1 MPMSHEQTAQGFDV
15 EPRQVQTVTLASKTA
30 KRGTPRLLLFCF
42 VLFFFTPGPVDALD
56 TSRQISQYGH
66 TAWRIEDGVF
76 AGAPNVMAQTTDGYL
91 WIGTQAGLMRFD
103 GVRIVSWRP
112 PEGNELPSSRINSLL
127 GARDGSLWIGTSAG
141 LARWRN
147 GNLTN
152 YRDATGSIMSIL
164 EDRAGTIWIA
174 RANLSDTNGPLC
186 KVTDTGVRCY
196 GRDDGLALLFAVT
209 LANDTLGN
217 IWLAGGAMV
226 SRWQTN
232 SADTYVPAALN
243 PAENF
248 NGVVAVA
255 GAPDG
260 SVWVG
265 LVHAGRGGGL
275 QQLAHGTWR
284 PFITPEFDGSTLEV
298 TALLVDRDSSL
309 WVGTLNE
316 GIYRI
321 QGNKVDHFRGSD
333 GLSGDAVSGIF
344 QDREGNIW
352 IATSRGIDNLHDIR
366 VASFSTRQGLSAD
379 QVDSVLAS
387 RDGTVW
393 IGNYSLDILRSGK
406 VTSIQPRNGLPG
418 REMTS
423 LLEDRAGRLWVGTDE
438 ELSVYEQGKFRRV
451 LTRDGSPLGTVRAM
465 TEDVDGSIW
474 AATSG
479 HAVENR
485 NRLLRIQDLKIREE
499 NSTPQLPLANTLA
512 ADPHGG
518 VWLGLASG
526 GLARYRNGQMEFFP
540 LNQSPHDGPVHGL
553 LVNSDA
559 SVLAATASGL
569 VGWQNGKVQSLTVR
583 NGLPCDLIYALISDR
598 KATLWLYAAC
608 GLIAIPSAELQRWW
622 KSPDATVNARLLDV
636 FDGAQ
641 PMSTPFRPNASQSPD
656 GRLWFANQN
665 VVQMIDPDHLDR
677 NPILPPVHIEEIIA
691 DHKSYPPREGL
702 RLPALTRN
710 LEVDYTALS
719 FVAPQK
725 VHFRYKLEGHDSE
738 WQDPGTR
745 RQAFYSD
752 LPPANYR
759 FRVIASNNDGV
770 WNEEGA
776 TLTFSVAPAWFQT
789 WWFRAGSLAALLVL
803 LWCIYRLR
811 VRSIQQRSQ
820 QLASIN
826 AKLEAQISENA
837 DLYSEL
843 QRSEA
848 FLAQGQN
855 ISQTGSFGWNVS
867 SGEIY
872 WSKETYTIFAYDPVV
887 KPTLELVLQRIHP
900 EERDR
905 VKQTLE
911 RATEARANLDFEHR
925 LLMPDGSVKYLH
937 VIARESGHSSGSL
950 EYVGAVTD
958 VSLRKKAEQKFR
970 GLLESAPDAMIVMNR
985 HGKIVLVN
993 AQVEKLFGYQRDD
1006 LLGQE
1011 VEVLVPERFRDRHP
1025 QHRNGFFAQPRVR
1038 PMGEG
1043 LQLYGRRKD
1052 GTEFPVEISLSPL
1065 ETEEGTL
1072 VSGAVRDLT
1081 ERTRAEE
1088 ALRQAKADLTHVSR
1102 VTTMGE
1108 LTASLAHEIKQPI
1121 AAAVTDANT
1130 CLRWLGR
1137 NQPDLAEAREA
1148 ASRVIKD
1155 ATRAADIISRVR
1167 LLFEKGTPQQ
1177 ELVDVNEVIQ
1187 EMIVLL
1193 RGEATAYSISVRTEL
1208 AEDLSRVTGDRM
1220 QLQQV
1225 LMNLM
1230 MNSIEAMKN
1239 EDGTRGLT
1247 IQSQHSDD
1255 GQVLISVSDTGV
1267 GLPPQK
1273 ADQIFDPFFTT
1284 KIHGTGMGLRISRS
1298 IVESHGGRL
1307 WAANNSP
1314 RGARFAFTL
1323 PTKVEESE

>member
-1 MPMSHEQTAQGFDV
+1 
-15 EPRQVQTVTLASKTA
+15 
-30 KRGTPRLLLFCF
+30 
-42 VLFFFTPGPVDALD
+42 
-56 TSRQISQYGH
+56 
-66 TAWRIEDGVF
+66 
-76 AGAPNVMAQTTDGYL
+76 
-91 WIGTQAGLMRFD
+91 
-103 GVRIVSWRP
+103 
-112 PEGNELPSSRINSLL
+112 
-127 GARDGSLWIGTSAG
+127 
-141 LARWRN
+141 
-147 GNLTN
+147 
-152 YRDATGSIMSIL
+152 
-164 EDRAGTIWIA
+164 
-174 RANLSDTNGPLC
+174 
-186 KVTDTGVRCY
+186 
-196 GRDDGLALLFAVT
+196 
-209 LANDTLGN
+209 
-217 IWLAGGAMV
+217 
-226 SRWQTN
+226 
-232 SADTYVPAALN
+232 
-243 PAENF
+243 
-248 NGVVAVA
+248 
-255 GAPDG
+255 
-260 SVWVG
+260 
-265 LVHAGRGGGL
+265 
-275 QQLAHGTWR
+275 
-284 PFITPEFDGSTLEV
+284 
-298 TALLVDRDSSL
+298 
-309 WVGTLNE
+309 
-316 GIYRI
+316 
-321 QGNKVDHFRGSD
+321 
-333 GLSGDAVSGIF
+333 
-344 QDREGNIW
+344 
-352 IATSRGIDNLHDIR
+352 
-366 VASFSTRQGLSAD
+366 
-379 QVDSVLAS
+379 
-387 RDGTVW
+387 
-393 IGNYSLDILRSGK
+393 
-406 VTSIQPRNGLPG
+406 
-418 REMTS
+418 
-423 LLEDRAGRLWVGTDE
+423 
-438 ELSVYEQGKFRRV
+438 
-451 LTRDGSPLGTVRAM
+451 
-465 TEDVDGSIW
+465 
-474 AATSG
+474 
-479 HAVENR
+479 
-485 NRLLRIQDLKIREE
+485 
-499 NSTPQLPLANTLA
+499 
-512 ADPHGG
+512 
-518 VWLGLASG
+518 
-526 GLARYRNGQMEFFP
+526 
-540 LNQSPHDGPVHGL
+540 
-553 LVNSDA
+553 
-559 SVLAATASGL
+559 
-569 VGWQNGKVQSLTVR
+569 
-583 NGLPCDLIYALISDR
+583 
-598 KATLWLYAAC
+598 
-608 GLIAIPSAELQRWW
+608 
-622 KSPDATVNARLLDV
+622 
-636 FDGAQ
+636 
-641 PMSTPFRPNASQSPD
+641 
-656 GRLWFANQN
+656 
-665 VVQMIDPDHLDR
+665 MIDPDHLDR

-691 DHKSYPPREGL
+691 DHKSYAPRDAL
-702 RLPALTRN
+702 RLPALTRD
-710 LEVDYTALS
+710 LEIAYTALS

-725 VHFRYKLEGHDSE
+725 VRFRYKLEGHDSE

-776 TLTFSVAPAWFQT
+776 TLAFSVAPAWFQT
-789 WWFRAGSLAALLVL
+789 WWFRSGSLAALLAL

-811 VRSIQQRSQ
+811 IRSIQQRSQ

-837 DLYSEL
+837 NLYSEL

-855 ISQTGSFGWNVS
+855 ISQTGSFGWNIS

-872 WSKETYTIFAYDPVV
+872 WSKETYTIFEYDPVV

-900 EERDR
+900 DDRDR
-905 VKQTLE
+905 VKQTIE
-911 RATEARANLDFEHR
+911 RAAEARANLDFEHR

-958 VSLRKKAEQKFR
+958 VSQRKKAEEKFR
-970 GLLESAPDAMIVMNR
+970 GLLESAPEAMIVMNR

-1025 QHRNGFFAQPRVR
+1025 QHRSEFFAQPRVR

-1208 AEDLSRVTGDRM
+1208 AEDLSRVMGDRM

-1239 EDGTRGLT
+1239 MDGTRELT

-1267 GLPPQK
+1267 GLPPEK
-1273 ADQIFDPFFTT
+1273 AEQIFDPFFTT

-1314 RGARFAFTL
+1314 RVARFAFTL

>member
-1 MPMSHEQTAQGFDV
+1 MPISHEQTAQGFDV
-15 EPRQVQTVTLASKTA
+15 EPRQVQAVTLALKTA
-30 KRGTPRLLLFCF
+30 KPGTPRRLLFCF
-42 VLFFFTPGPVDALD
+42 VLFFFTISPVGALD

-103 GVRIVSWRP
+103 GVRFVSWRP
-112 PEGNELPSSRINSLL
+112 PEGSELPSSRINSLL
-127 GARDGSLWIGTSAG
+127 GARDGSLWIGTSTG

-174 RANLSDTNGPLC
+174 RANLSETKGPLC
-186 KVTDTGVRCY
+186 KVIDTGLRCY
-196 GRDDGLALLFAVT
+196 GRDDGLALPFAVT

-226 SRWQTN
+226 SRWPT
-232 SADTYVPAALN
+232 SSDTYVPAALN

-248 NGVVAVA
+248 NGVVALA
-255 GAPDG
+255 GGPDG

-275 QQLAHGTWR
+275 QQLAHGKWR

-298 TALLVDRDSSL
+298 TALLVDRDRSL

-423 LLEDRAGRLWVGTDE
+423 LLEDRAGRLWVGTDQ
-438 ELSVYEQGKFRRV
+438 ELSVYEQGKFRKV
-451 LTRDGSPLGTVRAM
+451 LTRDGRPLGTVRAM
-465 TEDVDGSIW
+465 AEDVDGSIW

-479 HAVENR
+479 HAAENR

-499 NSTPQLPLANTLA
+499 ISSPQLPLANTLA

-518 VWLGLASG
+518 IWLGLATG
-526 GLARYRNGQMEFFP
+526 GLARFQNGQMEFIS
-540 LNQSPHDGPVHGL
+540 LNRSPHDGPVQGL

-583 NGLPCDLIYALISDR
+583 NGLPCDVIYALISDR

-608 GLIAIPSAELQRWW
+608 GLIAIPNAELQRWW
-622 KSPDATVNARLLDV
+622 KSPDATVNTRLLDA

-665 VVQMIDPDHLDR
+665 VIQMIDPDHLDR

-691 DHKSYPPREGL
+691 DHKSYAPRDAL
-702 RLPALTRN
+702 RLPALTRD
-710 LEVDYTALS
+710 LEIAYTALS

-725 VHFRYKLEGHDSE
+725 VRFRYKLEGHDSE

-776 TLTFSVAPAWFQT
+776 TLAFSVAPAWFQT
-789 WWFRAGSLAALLVL
+789 WWFRSGSLAALLAL

-811 VRSIQQRSQ
+811 IRSIQQRSQ

-837 DLYSEL
+837 NLYSEL

-855 ISQTGSFGWNVS
+855 ISQTGSFGWNIS

-872 WSKETYTIFAYDPVV
+872 WSKETYTIFEYDPVV

-900 EERDR
+900 DDRDR
-905 VKQTLE
+905 VKQTIE
-911 RATEARANLDFEHR
+911 RAAEARANLDFEHR

-958 VSLRKKAEQKFR
+958 VSQRKKAEEKFR
-970 GLLESAPDAMIVMNR
+970 GLLESAPEAMIVMNR

-1025 QHRNGFFAQPRVR
+1025 QHRSEFFAQPRVR

-1208 AEDLSRVTGDRM
+1208 AEDLSRVMGDRM

-1239 EDGTRGLT
+1239 MDGTRELT

-1267 GLPPQK
+1267 GLPPEK
-1273 ADQIFDPFFTT
+1273 AEQIFDPFFTT

-1323 PTKVEESE
+1323 PTKIEGSE